1 MKIWKCYLSKMVN
14 NYSNIKY
21 IYNNEKNIFIIEG
34 LNPKKTYYIN
44 IEFQN
49 LKTGE
54 KFVFKP
60 ILIVL
65 KEQESNKVLIG
76 FIIFIILILLILS
89 CVYYI
94 KYKNT
99 KEELEYRLTEI
110 RSDFDIKNPNQNKNE
125 NKNKDN
131 PMIEL
136 GKINKSKMKYTT
148 LDEENEEKLDQ

>member
-1 MKIWKCYLSKMVN
+1 MK
-14 NYSNIKY
+14 
-21 IYNNEKNIFIIEG
+21 KNIFIIEG

-65 KEQESNKVLIG
+65 NEQESNKVLIG
-76 FIIFIILILLILS
+76 FIIFIILTLLILS

-110 RSDFDIKNPNQNKNE
+110 RSGFDIKNPDHKKENE
-125 NKNKDN
+125 KIEK

-136 GKINKSKMKYTT
+136 GKINKAKIKYTT
-148 LDEENEEKLDQ
+148 LDEENEEKLDH

>member
-1 MKIWKCYLSKMVN
+1 MKDYENMESLCYLSKMVN

-65 KEQESNKVLIG
+65 NEQESNKVLIG
-76 FIIFIILILLILS
+76 FIIFIILNLLIIS

-94 KYKNT
+94 N
-99 KEELEYRLTEI
+99 
-110 RSDFDIKNPNQNKNE
+110 
-125 NKNKDN
+125 
-131 PMIEL
+131 
-136 GKINKSKMKYTT
+136 
-148 LDEENEEKLDQ
+148 